1 MEGDVTAHPFIKW
14 AGGKT
19 QLLPELRRRVPVA
32 GPILGGHQPADFGRY
47 WEPFVGAGA
56 MLFDLADRFGL
67 EHLVGEQQTW
77 ATINDSNAWLTTT
90 YKAIRSNV
98 RGVVAYLKEYE
109 ASYRKRGAEFY
120 YEVRKRPHAAL
131 LVDQAAT
138 FIFLNKTCFNGLF
151 RVNRG
156 GDFNVPHGKRAS
168 PPLICDVE
176 NLYAV
181 SRVLQHVAIQT
192 GDFASCCEREA
203 EPGDFLYFDCPYW
216 PVCASSDFTAYT
228 KEPFGPAEQTRLRD
242 LALKLK
248 ARGCH
253 VLLSNADVPPVRA
266 LYAEGFTV
274 ERVEARR
281 NINSDG
287 AKRGNVG
294 ELLIR

>member
-1 MEGDVTAHPFIKW
+1 MTAHPFIKW

-138 FIFLNKTCFNGLF
+138 FIFLNKTCFNGLY
-151 RVNRG
+151 RVNKKG
-156 GDFNVPHGKRAS
+156 GFNSPFGKYEN
-168 PPLICDVE
+168 PTICDEE
-176 NLYAV
+176 NIRACSAGLAKAG
-181 SRVLQHVAIQT
+181 SLHV
-192 GDFASCCEREA
+192 GDFASVLDDAGPGDRAVGGSVAQFTLVNNRRYSAAILSTCCEEA
-203 EPGDFLYFDCPYW
+203 S
-216 PVCASSDFTAYT
+216 VAT
-228 KEPFGPAEQTRLRD
+228 KAKKRLR
-242 LALKLK
+242 
-248 ARGCH
+248 
-253 VLLSNADVPPVRA
+253 
-266 LYAEGFTV
+266 AEV
-274 ERVEARR
+274 A
-281 NINSDG
+281 
-287 AKRGNVG
+287 
-294 ELLIR
+294 